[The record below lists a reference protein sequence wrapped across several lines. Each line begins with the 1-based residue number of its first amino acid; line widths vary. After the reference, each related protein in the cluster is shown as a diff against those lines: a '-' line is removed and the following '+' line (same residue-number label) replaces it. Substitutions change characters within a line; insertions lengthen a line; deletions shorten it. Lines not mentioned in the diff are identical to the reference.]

1 MEAQSKSSNIVIT
14 VILLV
19 VGFVG
24 VGAGVY
30 FWSEN
35 QSLQE
40 QQQAQTMRVDTEEG
54 TQGASEQEL
63 SLNQG
68 QPGAEAEAPGT
79 ITLSQEV
86 ITGQAVR
93 PGPGE
98 SIVIECFVLPGRLT
112 TLWVQYGNTL
122 IPQEQTNGITE
133 GLDEGEEG
141 MYMPIAVPIP
151 DGAIENNALYSYQ
164 CLGANSQDEI
174 RSAGIASFN
183 VQ

>member
-24 VGAGVY
+24 VGVGVY

-40 QQQAQTMRVDTEEG
+40 QQQAQTMRVGTEGDIQEE
-54 TQGASEQEL
+54 SEQEL
-63 SLNQG
+63 PLNQG
-68 QPGAEAEAPGT
+68 RSGTEVEAPGT

-98 SIVIECFVLPGRLT
+98 PIVIECFVLPRALT

-141 MYMPIAVPIP
+141 VYIPIAVPIP
-151 DGAIENNALYSYQ
+151 DEVIENNALYSYQ
-164 CLGANSQDEI
+164 CLGVNSQDEI
-174 RSAGIASFN
+174 LSAGIASFN